1 MEWRCVRCSSD
12 LWEDAGGLRRCAR
25 CMLLTDVPA
34 VVVTVFIHCDAC
46 GHKEQVE
53 DEEAAK
59 MAVAAH
65 VRGCRK
71 AHKGVVRA

>member
-1 MEWRCVRCSSD
+1 
-12 LWEDAGGLRRCAR
+12 
-25 CMLLTDVPA
+25 MLLTDVPA